1 MNAFRTMF
9 RTAKSTIRS
18 FLPSEKKARRA
29 IARRFAESVTRKPAR
44 HAPGLWP
51 WATRSLSF

>member
-1 MNAFRTMF
+1 MNAIRTML
-9 RTAKSTIRS
+9 RNAKSTIRS
-18 FLPSEKKARRA
+18 FLPSEKEARRT
-29 IARRFAESVTRKPAR
+29 IARRFAASVSRKPVR